1 MHFTAILAAAAL
13 AALSATS
20 AQAAVRITDDPGGLM
35 TQYAS
40 RFSAVR
46 QTGEKVVIDGPCLS
60 ACTMVLGILPRE
72 QVCVTHNAVLGF
84 HAAWNYNGHG
94 RRVTSAVATQALIDI
109 YGLTNESSVLDVGCG
124 KAFLLYEM
132 KKLLPGLKVSGEA
145 PDQG

>member
-1 MHFTAILAAAAL
+1 MHFVAILAAAAL

-72 QVCVTHNAVLGF
+72 QVCVTQNAVLGF
-84 HAAWNYNGHG
+84 HAAWNYDDTG
-94 RRVTSAVATQALIDI
+94 RRVVKALPMLHPAYLLRQPAHKRHAWRDLQALRRA
-109 YGLTNESSVLDVGCG
+109 LDG
-124 KAFLLYEM
+124 APE
-132 KKLLPGLKVSGEA
+132 PGERPSIR
-145 PDQG
+145 